1 MTFHEM
7 ERHVCRSES
16 IDGDI
21 IGVGTEDGPLQLH
34 EAHAVQTSTKIE
46 STFLGVTRDQYGK
59 RTQYHVRYDLNQF
72 ATKSESIPIDVRNAE
87 GVRQLFHVYN
97 PKRISATRGV
107 TQLAPVFS
115 LSGMLE
121 DINFAKLVQQQAV
134 SCFAIL
140 SEKAVGSNG
149 NLPNVDRQSKFG
161 EPSTEQTGSGV
172 RNLEGVSPGMFYD
185 GREGEKLT
193 GFSPNIPNSEYFQ
206 QVKLILQIVGVNFGL
221 PLCLILMD
229 GSETNFSGWRGAVDE
244 ARKGFVADQL
254 NLVRRWHSPVYRWWL
269 HREMAMEPILQ
280 RAAERQGIDIFGHAW
295 QLPTWSYIEPVA
307 DAEGDTAQLRNALT
321 SPRRMHAAR
330 GKDWETIAEE
340 IIDDNVYAIAKAQA
354 KADSHNQKFPKAPPL
369 SWRDLIPLPMPE
381 GQTLAMQD
389 PAAIAVQEEAANTKG
404 AEAENPQA
412 KAKRTPR
419 AAKDG
424 KWRTTDDGGKMFIS
438 DDGDVNFG
446 GPGGEPAKEA
456 APPKNPTHNI
466 KLPKDKKRLTIDQ
479 ANSALKGMGITPG
492 KIETKLNPQT
502 KKFETSQEVTMPD
515 GTKVKKTSLEV
526 TKLVYEGADD
536 FVPKKKVKAVASER
550 DFKRDDDGKFATD
563 GGGGGGKSTGA
574 KSADLAL
581 PEPKIK
587 VSAKSARQMEE
598 MIREDLQQGKTLEE
612 SFAQYD
618 DGGWDYLEFAGK
630 KNAIANVERALD
642 KHDAKS
648 GSEPGATDEI
658 DGQHWEDW
666 ISDNYTSP
674 VEDKLIN
681 EFKEQMRAKFGKQ
694 S

>member
-1 MTFHEM
+1 MSTPRHVVREFASIRADYEMSRQSRFVRHRVGTAPLGGGEDWNYREETRYYNDIEQARDMDRNDGLVGTLADRRVDNIVQQGFTLDTKTGDKALDQDLWQRWQAFAADPELCDIAGEMTFHEM

-34 EAHAVQTSTKIE
+34 EAHAVQTSTRID
-46 STFLGVTRDQYGK
+46 STFLGVTRDRYGK

-72 ATKSESIPIDVRNAE
+72 AQKSESIPIDVRNSE

-134 SCFAIL
+134 SCFAVL

-149 NLPNVDRQSKFG
+149 NLPSIDRQTKFG
-161 EPSTEQTGSGV
+161 EPSTEQTGSGE
-172 RNLEGVSPGMFYD
+172 RKLEGISPGMFYE
-185 GREGEKLT
+185 GREGETLK

-221 PLCLILMD
+221 PLCLVLMD

-254 NLVRRWHSPVYRWWL
+254 NLVRRWHTPVYKWWL

-280 RAAERQGIDIFGHAW
+280 RAAERQGVDIFGHTW

-307 DAEGDTAQLRNALT
+307 DAQGDTAQLRNALT

-340 IIDDNVYAIAKAQA
+340 IIDDNVFAITRAQA
-354 KADSHNQKFPKAPPL
+354 KADEVSQQFPKAPPL

-389 PAAIAVQEEAANTKG
+389 PNAIAVQEAAVNTGDEEQPTGEFAGLSTLQWNRNRKAIEKVLKELASGATSEAAARVYLESIGLQPRSIDALIEDASDGTVDTP
-404 AEAENPQA
+404 EVLDDVQA
-412 KAKRTPR
+412 KAKRKPR
-419 AAKDG
+419 A
-424 KWRTTDDGGKMFIS
+424 
-438 DDGDVNFG
+438 
-446 GPGGEPAKEA
+446 
-456 APPKNPTHNI
+456 
-466 KLPKDKKRLTIDQ
+466 
-479 ANSALKGMGITPG
+479 
-492 KIETKLNPQT
+492 
-502 KKFETSQEVTMPD
+502 
-515 GTKVKKTSLEV
+515 KKT
-526 TKLVYEGADD
+526 
-536 FVPKKKVKAVASER
+536 
-550 DFKRDDDGKFATD
+550 
-563 GGGGGGKSTGA
+563 
-574 KSADLAL
+574 
-581 PEPKIK
+581 
-587 VSAKSARQMEE
+587 
-598 MIREDLQQGKTLEE
+598 
-612 SFAQYD
+612 
-618 DGGWDYLEFAGK
+618 AGK
-630 KNAIANVERALD
+630 K
-642 KHDAKS
+642 
-648 GSEPGATDEI
+648 
-658 DGQHWEDW
+658 
-666 ISDNYTSP
+666 
-674 VEDKLIN
+674 
-681 EFKEQMRAKFGKQ
+681 
-694 S
+694 